1 MFGPLS
7 PIGLPR
13 APVLLPS
20 QCLAFLAYAGS
31 FCTLKMGAAVPPVC
45 WYPSTR
51 HHIPEDCVL
60 FVFATDV
67 IIVAVRIITQNVT
80 SHSYSYYS
88 VPLTLDEDCD

>member
-20 QCLAFLAYAGS
+20 QCLSFLAYAGS
-31 FCTLKMGAAVPPVC
+31 FCTLKMEAAVPPVC

-51 HHIPEDCVL
+51 RHIPEDRVL
-60 FVFATDV
+60 FVFTAGIV
-67 IIVAVRIITQNVT
+67 IVAIRTIAQNIT
-80 SHSYSYYS
+80 SHTT
-88 VPLTLDEDCD
+88 VCL